1 MNCDFFRE
9 RLDDFIEGTLSAAE
23 AAAVE
28 QHATTCRGCADELER
43 ARTLLELVEGLPP
56 WVDPSAD
63 LWPGIE
69 ARLETK
75 DNVVRGRFGSQ
86 MRSWLAVAAVVAAAV
101 GSVLVA
107 YTVGRQ
113 QAQVVVVERTETP
126 LAVPAKVGGGFMS
139 AVEAEFREARDE
151 LMVALVQREGQ
162 LSPETVAVVY
172 DNLRVI
178 DGAISRISAAL
189 GEDPENPML
198 AGQLTRAY
206 QQQIQLLRRANRLP
220 AET

>member
-1 MNCDFFRE
+1 
-9 RLDDFIEGTLSAAE
+9 
-23 AAAVE
+23 
-28 QHATTCRGCADELER
+28 
-43 ARTLLELVEGLPP
+43 
-56 WVDPSAD
+56 
-63 LWPGIE
+63 
-69 ARLETK
+69 
-75 DNVVRGRFGSQ
+75 

-113 QAQVVVVERTETP
+113 QAQVVVVEKTETP
-126 LAVPAKVGGGFMS
+126 SAVPAKAGGGSMS
-139 AVEAEFREARDE
+139 AVEVEFREARDE

>member
-1 MNCDFFRE
+1 MNCDLFRE
-9 RLDDFIEGTLSAAE
+9 RLDDFIEGTLSATE

-28 QHATTCRGCADELER
+28 QHVTTCRDCDDELLR
-43 ARTLLELVEGLPP
+43 ARKVLALVEDLPP
-56 WVDPSAD
+56 WVEPSTD

-69 ARLETK
+69 AHLETK
-75 DNVVRGRFGSQ
+75 NNVVRGRFGGQ

-113 QAQVVVVERTETP
+113 QAQVVVVERSEAP
-126 LAVPAKVGGGFMS
+126 LAVPAKVGGGSMS
-139 AVEAEFREARDE
+139 AVEVEFQEARDE
-151 LMVALVQREGQ
+151 LLVALVQRERQ

-220 AET
+220 AEI